1 MLHAAVTISKRGG
14 QCTLRR
20 DCLVPSL
27 VHLAAMNILTHL
39 RVSLLIC
46 ALFSAGGLGRAQDF
60 TSSVDCDLHGLVCN
74 VCSQPSTISFYHPGP
89 YLTWPPATNV
99 LEWEFTDSQ
108 GNVLHEATLVDESH
122 VSFSFDLPLTDT
134 LFVSALHTNDSV
146 FHDGSEY
153 PWACLVEDYLTWEIY
168 TYPNGTEYGS
178 WTLGGGAGVDVSG
191 PATCVDPGLIDLAMF
206 CPEIYEPVCGCDGV
220 TYSNSCVATY
230 SGGVTS
236 WEDGP
241 CIVIEYGGCTYPL
254 ACNFDPGAAFEDG
267 SCTFPPASCAWSG
280 EWAVGCTYTD
290 ADNYDEDALMDD
302 GSCSWAASSTCEGD
316 INEDG
321 MVSVADI
328 LVMLGVF
335 GSICAD

>member
-1 MLHAAVTISKRGG
+1 MLSWRHLEPMNTLKSAQISF
-14 QCTLRR
+14 
-20 DCLVPSL
+20 
-27 VHLAAMNILTHL
+27 
-39 RVSLLIC
+39 LLF
-46 ALFSAGGLGRAQDF
+46 ALFGAVDLGRSQGIN
-60 TSSVDCDLHGLVCN
+60 TSVDCDLHSLVCN
-74 VCSQPSTISFYHPGP
+74 VCSQPSTINLYHPGP

-108 GNVLHEATLVDESH
+108 GNVLHEATLVDESF

-134 LFVSALHTNDSV
+134 LFVSVLHTNDSV

-178 WTLGGGAGVDVSG
+178 WTLGESTGVDVSG
-191 PATCVDPGLIDLAMF
+191 PATCLDPSLIDPAMF

-254 ACNFDPGAAFEDG
+254 ACNFDPEAAFEDG
-267 SCTFPPASCAWSG
+267 SCTFPPASCAWSD
-280 EWAVGCTYTD
+280 EWAVGCTYVD
-290 ADNYDEDALMDD
+290 ADNYDENAMIDD
-302 GSCSWAASSTCEGD
+302 GSCSWTPFSTCAGDMNGDGAVSVGD
-316 INEDG
+316 IL
-321 MVSVADI
+321 A
-328 LVMLGVF
+328 MLGLF
-335 GSICAD
+335 GSNCSD